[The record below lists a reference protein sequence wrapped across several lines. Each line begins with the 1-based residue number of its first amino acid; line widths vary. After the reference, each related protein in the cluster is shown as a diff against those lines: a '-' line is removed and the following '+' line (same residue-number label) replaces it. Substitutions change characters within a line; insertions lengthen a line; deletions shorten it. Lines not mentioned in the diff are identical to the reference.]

1 MITPRHILRVVFAL
15 SALACSVILVL
26 FVRGR
31 AEWSD
36 AFWLQ
41 LAAASSA
48 LCAAACA
55 VAFRGGRLRLDGVP
69 MLRFVLV
76 FLRELATIYIVS
88 GVAVTA
94 IALAVIYGVTRSGA
108 NALALAVLAGL
119 WLSLWLAPGIAA
131 FTTWLRLRSATA
143 GDVRQPARP

>member
-1 MITPRHILRVVFAL
+1 MTTPRHILRVIFAL

-41 LAAASSA
+41 LAGAASA
-48 LCAAACA
+48 LCAVACA
-55 VAFRGGRLRLDGVP
+55 LAFRNVRLRLDGVP
-69 MLRFVLV
+69 MLRFALV
-76 FLRELATIYIVS
+76 FLRELASIYIAS
-88 GVAVTA
+88 GVAVTV

-108 NALALAVLAGL
+108 NALALAVIAGL
-119 WLSLWLAPGIAA
+119 WLSLWLAPGIAS
-131 FTTWLRLRSATA
+131 FTTWRRLK
-143 GDVRQPARP
+143 